1 MTSIIKMHA
10 ISGAMDESPPC
21 YILQVDDV
29 RILLDCGWDEKFD
42 QGFIK
47 EIKKYVHTIDA
58 VLLSYPDG
66 SHLGA
71 LPYLVGKLGL
81 NCPIYAT
88 IPVYKMGQMFMYDM
102 FMSHYNMH
110 DFDLFTLD
118 DVDAAFDKIVQLKY
132 NQSVAM
138 KGKGYGI
145 TITPLPAGHLIG
157 GTIWKIVKV
166 GEEDI
171 VYATDFNHKKERH
184 LNGCELEKL
193 QRPSLLITDAYN
205 ARYQQARRRAR
216 DEKFM
221 TNILQTL
228 RNNGNVLVTVDTAG
242 RVLELAHM
250 LDQLWKNK
258 ESGLMAYSLALLNNV
273 SYNVVEFAKSQIEWM
288 SDKLMKSF
296 EGARNNPFTF
306 KHLRLCHTMADLA
319 KVPSPK
325 VVLASSPDLESGFSR
340 ELFIQWASH
349 ASNSIIITSRSSP
362 GTLARDLI
370 DNGGN
375 GRKIEMD
382 IRRRVELEGAE
393 LEEYMRTE
401 GEKLNRSIKKRD
413 LDESSSDSDDELE
426 MNVITGKHDIVV
438 RPEGRSHTGFFKSSK
453 KNYAMF
459 PFHEE
464 KIKYDEYGEIIQP
477 DDYRMVDIG
486 PETNGGDDN
495 KENGIKTEDIKKEKD
510 DEVTVLDKPT
520 KCVQSRKP
528 IEVNAQVQFIDFE
541 GRSDGESL
549 LKILSQLRPRR
560 VVVVRG
566 SATNTT
572 HIAEHCQQNIGARVF
587 TPNRG
592 EIIDAT
598 TETHIYQVRLTEAL
612 VSQLEFQKG
621 KDAEVAWVDAQIV
634 IRNKRIDTVAE
645 RETSGAASNNGTLLS
660 ANPAGPGTGI
670 NSGSGAGDTQ
680 MEVDDVDTIDDKM
693 DKQILTLEPLAQ
705 DDLPPHNPV
714 FINELKLIDFKQI
727 LMKSN
732 IASEFSGGV
741 LWCSNGTVALRR
753 VDTGRVTIE
762 GCISEDYYKIR
773 ELLYE
778 QYAII

>member
-1 MTSIIKMHA
+1 M
-10 ISGAMDESPPC
+10 
-21 YILQVDDV
+21 
-29 RILLDCGWDEKFD
+29 
-42 QGFIK
+42 
-47 EIKKYVHTIDA
+47 HTIDA

-110 DFDLFTLD
+110 DFDLFSLD

-258 ESGLMAYSLALLNNV
+258 ESGLMAYSLALLNNQ

-340 ELFIQWASH
+340 ELFIQWAPN

-370 DNGGN
+370 ENGGN

-477 DDYRMVDIG
+477 DDYRMVDLG

-495 KENGIKTEDIKKEKD
+495 KENGGIKTEDIKKEKE

-566 SATNTT
+566 SPAKT
-572 HIAEHCQQNIGARVF
+572 R
-587 TPNRG
+587 P
-592 EIIDAT
+592 
-598 TETHIYQVRLTEAL
+598 
-612 VSQLEFQKG
+612 
-621 KDAEVAWVDAQIV
+621 
-634 IRNKRIDTVAE
+634 
-645 RETSGAASNNGTLLS
+645 TSPSTAS
-660 ANPAGPGTGI
+660 
-670 NSGSGAGDTQ
+670 
-680 MEVDDVDTIDDKM
+680 
-693 DKQILTLEPLAQ
+693 
-705 DDLPPHNPV
+705 
-714 FINELKLIDFKQI
+714 
-727 LMKSN
+727 
-732 IASEFSGGV
+732 
-741 LWCSNGTVALRR
+741 
-753 VDTGRVTIE
+753 
-762 GCISEDYYKIR
+762 KI
-773 ELLYE
+773 
-778 QYAII
+778 

>member
-1 MTSIIKMHA
+1 MTSIIKLHA
-10 ISGAMDESPPC
+10 VSGAMDESPPC
-21 YILQVDDV
+21 YVLQVDDV
-29 RILLDCGWDEKFD
+29 RFLLDCGWDEKFD
-42 QGFIK
+42 QSFIK

-66 SHLGA
+66 CHLGA

-110 DFDLFTLD
+110 DFDLFSLD
-118 DVDAAFDKIVQLKY
+118 DIDTAFDKIVQLKY

-258 ESGLMAYSLALLNNV
+258 ESGLMAYSLALLNNF

-296 EGARNNPFTF
+296 EGARNNPFAF

-325 VVLASSPDLESGFSR
+325 VVLASSADMESGFSR
-340 ELFIQWASH
+340 ELFLQWAPH

-370 DNGGN
+370 ENGGN

-382 IRRRVELEGAE
+382 IRRRIELEGAE
-393 LEEYMRTE
+393 LDEFMRTE
-401 GEKLNRSIKKRD
+401 GEKMNRSIKKRD

-426 MNVITGKHDIVV
+426 MNIITGKHDIVV

-453 KNYAMF
+453 KHYAMF

-477 DDYRMVDIG
+477 EDYRMADLV
-486 PETNGGDDN
+486 PETNGDDN
-495 KENGIKTEDIKKEKD
+495 KENNIKMEEIKKEKE
-510 DEVTVLDKPT
+510 DEVTALNRPT
-520 KCVQSRKP
+520 KCVQARKP

-566 SATNTT
+566 SPANTS

-621 KDAEVAWVDAQIV
+621 KDAELAWVDAQIV
-634 IRNKRIDTVAE
+634 IRNKRIDTIAE
-645 RETSGAASNNGTLLS
+645 KDAGTSGTIS
-660 ANPAGPGTGI
+660 ANSASRITSET
-670 NSGSGAGDTQ
+670 NGAT
-680 MEVDDVDTIDDKM
+680 VDSTMDVDELDVVEDKI
-693 DKQILTLEPLAQ
+693 DKQILTLEPLSAE
-705 DDLPPHNPV
+705 DLQPHNPV
-714 FINELKLIDFKQI
+714 FINELKLIDFKQV
-727 LMKSN
+727 LMRSN

-773 ELLYE
+773 DLLYE

>member
-1 MTSIIKMHA
+1 MVCHSLGDGIQNI
-10 ISGAMDESPPC
+10 ESQFSLHC
-21 YILQVDDV
+21 
-29 RILLDCGWDEKFD
+29 R
-42 QGFIK
+42 
-47 EIKKYVHTIDA
+47 YVHTIDA

-66 SHLGA
+66 LHLGA

-118 DVDAAFDKIVQLKY
+118 DVDAAFDRIIQLKY
-132 NQSVAM
+132 NQSVSL

-157 GTIWKIVKV
+157 GTIWKVVKV

-193 QRPSLLITDAYN
+193 QRPSLFITDAYN
-205 ARYQQARRRAR
+205 AKYQQARRRAR

-296 EGARNNPFTF
+296 EGARNNPFQF

-325 VVLASSPDLESGFSR
+325 VVLASSPDMESGFSR
-340 ELFIQWASH
+340 ELFVQWAGN
-349 ASNSIIITSRSSP
+349 ASNSIIITCRSSP

-382 IRRRVELEGAE
+382 VRRRVELEGAE

-401 GEKLNRSIKKRD
+401 GEKHNRSIVKSDMD
-413 LDESSSDSDDELE
+413 LDSSSDSEDELE
-426 MNVITGKHDIVV
+426 MRVITGKHDIVV

-453 KNYAMF
+453 KQYAMF

-464 KIKYDEYGEIIQP
+464 KIKFDEYGEIIQP
-477 DDYRMVDIG
+477 DDYRMIDLG
-486 PETNGGDDN
+486 PDGVGDDN
-495 KENGIKTEDIKKEKD
+495 KENQIKADEIKKEKD
-510 DEVTVLDKPT
+510 SELSVLEKPT
-520 KCVQSRKP
+520 KCISSRKL

-549 LKILSQLRPRR
+549 MKILSQLRPRR

-566 SATNTT
+566 SPQNTT
-572 HIAEHCQQNIGARVF
+572 HIAEHCQLNIGARVF
-587 TPNRG
+587 SPNRG
-592 EIIDAT
+592 EVIDAT

-621 KDAEVAWVDAQIV
+621 KDAEVSWIDAQIV
-634 IRNKRIDTVAE
+634 IRNKQFNAGTEVEELAS
-645 RETSGAASNNGTLLS
+645 TTLSGTTNNATTNNAIAAAAAS
-660 ANPAGPGTGI
+660 AADAP
-670 NSGSGAGDTQ
+670 
-680 MEVDDVDTIDDKM
+680 MDVDQADATDDKS
-693 DKQILTLEPLAQ
+693 DKQILTLEPLKNEE
-705 DDLPPHNPV
+705 LPPHNSV

-727 LMKSN
+727 LMRAN
-732 IASEFSGGV
+732 ISSEFSNGV
-741 LWCSNGTVALRR
+741 LWCSNGTLALRR
-753 VDTGRVTIE
+753 VDTGKVTIE
-762 GCISEDYYKIR
+762 GCLSEDYYKVR
-773 ELLYE
+773 DLLYE
-778 QYAII
+778 QYAIV